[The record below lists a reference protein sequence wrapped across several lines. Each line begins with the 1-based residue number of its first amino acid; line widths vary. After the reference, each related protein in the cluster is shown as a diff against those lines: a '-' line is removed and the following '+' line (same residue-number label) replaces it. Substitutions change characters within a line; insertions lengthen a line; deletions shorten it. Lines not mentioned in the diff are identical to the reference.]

1 MASFR
6 RRGKTWQYRIRHNG
20 EEISKSGFRTKAEA
34 KVAADKIEHELNIG
48 INVNKGEQLFTDY
61 FKQWFNTYKKEKY
74 SDDNDQSYK
83 HAMELAGEYFEGLKL
98 KEIDHE
104 AYQSFLNEYSKGR
117 AKATVKKANDKVG
130 APLRHAF
137 NHGHIPNNP
146 TYKVKITGSEAQSES
161 EKYLN
166 KHEAEKLLKEL
177 LNGIRLDYTT
187 RYMLILQLATGA
199 RIGEIMALQFK
210 DMNFLNN
217 RIDITK
223 TWDYKYTN
231 DFKPTKNKESRNIS
245 VDSKTMQIIKE
256 LFDYQTSKKIQDNKQ
271 RLFAIKGKVPDV
283 NAVNKALKRA
293 CKRAGIQEV
302 TSHALR
308 HTHASLLIL
317 NGVSMAYVSQRLGHQ
332 TISITEQ
339 VYSHVLEE
347 LEIQNEK
354 ESADMFFN
362 IYN

>member
-6 RRGKTWQYRIRHNG
+6 QRGKTWQYRIKHNG
-20 EEISKSGFRTKAEA
+20 EEISKGGFRTKGEA
-34 KVAADKIEHELNIG
+34 QSAATIVEYELDIG
-48 INVNKGEQLFTDY
+48 VDVNKGNQLFTQY
-61 FKQWFNTYKKEKY
+61 FKQWFNTYKKDKH
-74 SDDNDQSYK
+74 SVDNDHTYQ
-83 HAMELAGEYFEGLKL
+83 HAMELAEQYFGGIKL
-98 KEIDHE
+98 KDIDHE
-104 AYQSFLNEYSKGR
+104 KYQSFLNDYADGR
-117 AKATVKKANDKVG
+117 AKATVKKVNNKVG

-137 NHGHIPNNP
+137 NHGHITQNP
-146 TYKVKITGSEAQSES
+146 TYKITISGDEA
-161 EKYLN
+161 KG
-166 KHEAEKLLKEL
+166 EAEKFLHKREAEALLEEL

-187 RYMLILQLATGA
+187 RYMLVLQLATGA

-210 DMNFLNN
+210 DINFLKK

-223 TWDYKYTN
+223 TWDYKYTH

-245 VDSKTMQIIKE
+245 VDTKTLDILKE
-256 LFDYQTSKKIQDNKQ
+256 FYDYQLSNKIVDGKQ
-271 RLFAIKGKVPDV
+271 RLFAKRGKIPDV

-293 CKRAGIQEV
+293 CKRADVQEV

-317 NGVSMAYVSQRLGHQ
+317 NGMSMAYISKRLGHQ
-332 TISITEQ
+332 SISITEE

-347 LEIQNEK
+347 LEVKNEK
-354 ESADMFFN
+354 ESADMFYN